1 MEKNLSSIVSTV
13 YKSSYTENILQTA
26 REHGSGNATGYIKIQ
41 NTAVN
46 TISKWSFNQ
55 TKL

>member
-46 TISKWSFNQ
+46 TISK
-55 TKL
+55 